1 LNAVRSR
8 RVLWEKRA
16 IAWVRFDPGTNEEVI
31 SMGEK
36 NHENLEKPNKS
47 ELPPKD
53 RGNIAKEIGKI
64 AVKGTTSK

>member
-1 LNAVRSR
+1 MLFAAGALFGKSAPSHGSDLTPRPAR
-8 RVLWEKRA
+8 
-16 IAWVRFDPGTNEEVI
+16 EVI

-64 AVKGTTSK
+64 AVKGTTTK

>member
-1 LNAVRSR
+1 MLA
-8 RVLWEKRA
+8 RA
-16 IAWVRFDPGTNEEVI
+16 SAFFGKSAPLRGSDLIPRPAREVI

-36 NHENLEKPNKS
+36 NHDNLEKPNKS

-64 AVKGTTSK
+64 AVKGTTTK